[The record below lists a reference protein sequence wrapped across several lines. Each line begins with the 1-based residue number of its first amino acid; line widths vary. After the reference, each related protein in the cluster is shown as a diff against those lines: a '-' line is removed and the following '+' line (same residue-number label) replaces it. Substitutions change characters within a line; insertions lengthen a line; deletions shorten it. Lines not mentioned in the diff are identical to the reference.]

1 MTRLDLIDNLVS
13 KYPDLSLKD
22 VEHLVKTILSSL
34 EDALKSGKRIEVRG
48 FGSFSTVTR
57 RSRIARNPK
66 SGSLVMLKER
76 KVPVFKAGKE
86 LKDRVKLSK

>member
-34 EDALKSGKRIEVRG
+34 EDAMKLGKRIEVRG
-48 FGSFSTVTR
+48 FGSFSIVTR
-57 RSRIARNPK
+57 HSRIARNPK
-66 SGSLVMLKER
+66 SGSLVLLKER
-76 KVPVFKAGKE
+76 KVPIFKAGKE
-86 LKDRVKLSK
+86 LKDRIKLSK